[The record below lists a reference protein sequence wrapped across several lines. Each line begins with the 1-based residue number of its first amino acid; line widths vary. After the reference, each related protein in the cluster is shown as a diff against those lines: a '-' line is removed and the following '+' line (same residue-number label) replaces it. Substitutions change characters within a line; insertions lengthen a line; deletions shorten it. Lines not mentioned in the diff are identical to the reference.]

1 MKPAHHRLSLLSL
14 VFCVSIAACLHVTVP
29 DAPRETPA
37 ANYTDPDALLALL
50 SKPVQPYVLVD
61 VRTQDEY
68 TGGHIPTAVNLP
80 YDVIA
85 TNPPTTDTSA
95 LIIVYC
101 ASGRRSA
108 LAASALRQLGYT
120 RVVDF
125 GSISRWK
132 WTLIDSNQPGECPCK
147 SL

>member
-1 MKPAHHRLSLLSL
+1 VKPAHHRLPLLSL

-50 SKPVQPYVLVD
+50 SQQVQPYVLVD

-68 TGGHIPTAVNLP
+68 TDGHIPTAVNLP

-108 LAASALRQLGYT
+108 LAASPGGNGRS
-120 RVVDF
+120 
-125 GSISRWK
+125 SIQTSRENAPAK
-132 WTLIDSNQPGECPCK
+132 ACRAACYSQRKASVTI
-147 SL
+147 